1 MTVTRPRIP
10 AGFLIVVLAICCAAV
25 RADAQLQDTDQRTC
39 IKAVNKAGQGVLRA
53 QGRENLNCLK
63 RAGKGQLAGTFD
75 ECLSADAKQK
85 VAKAQA
91 KTVSADAKFCDV
103 LPDVAYAGPS
113 ETNRAA
119 AYEETR
125 LVAEVVASSVL
136 GPADGDNAVRCQATV
151 TKLYEKSATTFMKA
165 FNICVRKALA
175 SGPVVEATIE
185 ACIGADPNG
194 KIQRAEEKVLATMIK
209 RCNGVLLAGLNS
221 GAFDGACDDA
231 DVAADCSPK
240 ISEIVRCRT
249 CHAIARMDALPNPN
263 CDLVDNGV
271 GDGSCSY
278 CGNGELES
286 ASGEACDDGNQVDGD
301 CCDAECR
308 LESASGS
315 EGPYGDPSCSDGID
329 NDCDGYTD
337 GAAFGCGDTDCPAS
351 IELLS
356 LAGTSMQVCATNTD
370 CSAHSGVCDPA
381 LGRCVGASRVDFGYT
396 GLGHRGDTLDL
407 VPTRL
412 KLACPGPGPTCGTC
426 NVAGLDSSSGLC
438 RCANDNRAICD
449 EPMNSDADDCG
460 GTECVCY
467 LAPPAP
473 QSTGNTPTCWWSAI
487 ASPVTGTVDVDS
499 GVLDLAIRQRTKL
512 YLGINLITPCPYCDG
527 DVMANDGI
535 RDGVCVEGEHA
546 GQSCDVT
553 AWSASFPTSASGTFG
568 GGASLD
574 CAPDAGKNQSGVGI
588 EATLPLTTAATQSLA
603 SNLNCGFEGI
613 LEYSCPCSICDNN
626 SGQPCASNTDC
637 SAGGVCL
644 DFPGSGTPFPNQ
656 CDGQICNDLGA
667 GNGECATGPDDL
679 WCDGIVR
686 ADGGPIV
693 ACLANADCSPGSI
706 GVDAGFCTIVKRREC
721 FLDPIFTGGSP
732 DPSRPVASALFC
744 DAQDV
749 GSGIGTVLGMPGPT
763 RLTRESILTT
773 RCSDMNTIYTPGIG
787 GCP

>member
-249 CHAIARMDALPNPN
+249 
-263 CDLVDNGV
+263 
-271 GDGSCSY
+271 
-278 CGNGELES
+278 LE
-286 ASGEACDDGNQVDGD
+286 V
-301 CCDAECR
+301 
-308 LESASGS
+308 
-315 EGPYGDPSCSDGID
+315 
-329 NDCDGYTD
+329 
-337 GAAFGCGDTDCPAS
+337 
-351 IELLS
+351 
-356 LAGTSMQVCATNTD
+356 V
-370 CSAHSGVCDPA
+370 V
-381 LGRCVGASRVDFGYT
+381 
-396 GLGHRGDTLDL
+396 
-407 VPTRL
+407 
-412 KLACPGPGPTCGTC
+412 
-426 NVAGLDSSSGLC
+426 
-438 RCANDNRAICD
+438 
-449 EPMNSDADDCG
+449 
-460 GTECVCY
+460 
-467 LAPPAP
+467 
-473 QSTGNTPTCWWSAI
+473 
-487 ASPVTGTVDVDS
+487 
-499 GVLDLAIRQRTKL
+499 
-512 YLGINLITPCPYCDG
+512 
-527 DVMANDGI
+527 
-535 RDGVCVEGEHA
+535 
-546 GQSCDVT
+546 
-553 AWSASFPTSASGTFG
+553 
-568 GGASLD
+568 
-574 CAPDAGKNQSGVGI
+574 
-588 EATLPLTTAATQSLA
+588 TAATENWNQPREKLA
-603 SNLNCGFEGI
+603 MTAIKLTATVATRSAVSNRPRAARVRTVI
-613 LEYSCPCSICDNN
+613 RAAATVSTMTATATPTAPR
-626 SGQPCASNTDC
+626 SGA
-637 SAGGVCL
+637 A
-644 DFPGSGTPFPNQ
+644 
-656 CDGQICNDLGA
+656 I
-667 GNGECATGPDDL
+667 
-679 WCDGIVR
+679 
-686 ADGGPIV
+686 
-693 ACLANADCSPGSI
+693 
-706 GVDAGFCTIVKRREC
+706 
-721 FLDPIFTGGSP
+721 
-732 DPSRPVASALFC
+732 
-744 DAQDV
+744 
-749 GSGIGTVLGMPGPT
+749 PT
-763 RLTRESILTT
+763 ARH
-773 RCSDMNTIYTPGIG
+773 P
-787 GCP
+787 